1 MLECICGEA
10 DWGIGVWDATCV
22 SCMRRKMYCKVQ
34 KPSFCIP
41 NGFQLPCPASRLGPV
56 SEPGLTPGE
65 IGLVRMV
72 MEQERKA
79 AAEPQQLSRWG
90 SVRASESVAGS

>member
-1 MLECICGEA
+1 
-10 DWGIGVWDATCV
+10 
-22 SCMRRKMYCKVQ
+22 MRRGRLGNRGVECHLCVMDETRNALQ
-34 KPSFCIP
+34 RMKPSPCIP
-41 NGFQLPCPASRLGPV
+41 IGFQLPCRASRLGPV

>member
-1 MLECICGEA
+1 M
-10 DWGIGVWDATCV
+10 
-22 SCMRRKMYCKVQ
+22 
-34 KPSFCIP
+34 KPSSCIP

-65 IGLVRMV
+65 IGLVRMI

-79 AAEPQQLSRWG
+79 AAEPQQLSRWEDT
-90 SVRASESVAGS
+90 RDAESVAGS